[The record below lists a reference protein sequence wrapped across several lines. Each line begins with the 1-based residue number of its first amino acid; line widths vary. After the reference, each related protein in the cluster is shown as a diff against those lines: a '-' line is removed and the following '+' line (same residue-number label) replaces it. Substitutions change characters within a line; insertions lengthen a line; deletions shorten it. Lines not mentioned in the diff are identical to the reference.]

1 VFPWPARRETRARQV
16 FSRNPL
22 LKARVTVV
30 LGLQWGDEGKGKIL
44 DVMAGE
50 ADWVFRAQGGNN
62 AGHTVEIG
70 REKYVLHL
78 VPSGILRGGVSCL
91 IAGGAVVDPVSLV
104 SEIQGLHER
113 GVRTRGRLH
122 LASQAHLVLPQHR
135 AVDRGSEKKRGRG
148 KIGTTGRGIGPAYAD
163 KAARIGLRAGELALP
178 WPELSRRILERIRIH
193 NHSARHLGWESLAP
207 ASDLRQIQA
216 AARFLKPY
224 LCDGVAVAHA
234 AVHAGKKI
242 LIEGAQGTF
251 LDIDHGTY
259 PYVTSSHCTAGGACT
274 GTGVPPTAIR
284 RVIGVLKAYTTR
296 VGSGPFVTE
305 DGTLGHLLHGMG
317 REFGSTTG
325 RARRCGWFD
334 AVLVRRA
341 VRLNG
346 VSELAMTNLDGLDGL
361 EKIPVC
367 IGYRLQGKILQ
378 EPPVESSQWLRCR
391 PVYRV
396 FPGWCEPTTEARR
409 WRDLPGKARAYLS
422 ALSQLVGA
430 PLGILS
436 VGAGREQTF
445 RHG

>member
-1 VFPWPARRETRARQV
+1 
-16 FSRNPL
+16 
-22 LKARVTVV
+22 LKANVTVV

-78 VPSGILRGGVSCL
+78 VPSGILRAGVSCL
-91 IAGGAVVDPVSLV
+91 ISGGAVVDPASLV
-104 SEIQGLHER
+104 TEIQGLHER
-113 GVRTRGRLH
+113 GIRTRGRLF
-122 LASQAHLVLPQHR
+122 LAAQAHLVLPHHR
-135 AVDRGSEKKRGRG
+135 AIDRGSEKRRGKG

-163 KAARIGLRAGELALP
+163 KAARVGLRAGDLGLP
-178 WPELSRRILERIRIH
+178 AAEFSRRIRERLRVH
-193 NHSARHLGWESLAP
+193 NATARHQGWEPVALAP
-207 ASDLRQIQA
+207 ALRQLHQA
-216 AARFLKPY
+216 AKILKPY
-224 LCDGVAVAHA
+224 LCDGVSLAHG
-234 AVHAGKKI
+234 VVEGGKKI

-251 LDIDHGTY
+251 LDVDHGTY
-259 PYVTSSHCTAGGACT
+259 PFVTSSHCTAGGACT

-284 RVIGVLKAYTTR
+284 RVVGVLKAYTTR
-296 VGSGPFVTE
+296 VGGGPFVTE

-346 VSELAMTNLDGLDGL
+346 VTELAMTNLDGLDGL

-367 IGYRLQGKILQ
+367 VGYRLKGKVLR
-378 EPPVESSQWLRCR
+378 EPPVEASDWERCR
-391 PVYRV
+391 PVYRI

-409 WRDLPGKARAYLS
+409 WRELPAKARAYLA
-422 ALSQLVGA
+422 ALSKLIGA